1 MKTNTDVSKA
11 LASKLSPVA
20 LAVAM
25 TVPAISNIAVAQEA
39 EATEEQQ
46 FEAITVT
53 ATKRPQVIYE
63 VPIAISAFDGDKLA
77 DQGITDLTDVGK
89 FVPNLNVTGFSAG
102 HTSSVNPFI
111 RGIGLQDHLI
121 TTDPGV
127 SVYVDGVYLGRQV
140 GQNWSLNN
148 IERIEVLRG
157 PQGTLYGRNSI
168 GGAIN
173 IITKEPDQGD
183 VTKINTEF
191 GTRGR
196 VKADLFVNH
205 GLSETVAFNMNLA
218 FNKRDGLGEFIN
230 VPNAEY
236 DVGETEDISGRVSLK
251 WEPSNDFR
259 MVLTAD
265 ANNGDGGLRP
275 YTVLIDEVPTGRYY
289 TGIDGNGDPIPSGPL
304 RNTDVIPTGTDRYDN
319 ATSTEAVT
327 GVSNEARGLSL
338 TTEWDINDDYTAKVV
353 ASQRTSKYKAG
364 LDDDGT
370 AFSLDQFPE
379 RGEADQT
386 SIELQL
392 NGYINEYTDFVTGL
406 YYFNEEGSN
415 RQGDDSNFNGG
426 PNLLQLDQET
436 TSKAVYLN
444 MRHDLTDDLSVSGGI
459 RYTEDEK
466 DASANVFGPLGTIS
480 DSNDWNEV
488 TWELATNY
496 TFDNGLTG
504 YATIQTGYQ
513 GGQYPARPYF
523 LISEF
528 ADEGGFGALGSGDQ
542 VALEAAVNAVVSDND
557 FKATDNI
564 TATNYEIGLKGR
576 FTEYLDMS
584 ISIFNT
590 EYENLPVQFS
600 ETTESGFI
608 TRVIPTKQTS
618 RGIEWDGTL
627 SLGQFSLQGSVGFI
641 DVDVDEVV
649 NSDGAILAD
658 VAPLTPKWTVA
669 IAPSY
674 EFELGDGSSI
684 RARIDYSWRD
694 DMYGEPLSA
703 PERMTKLESRE
714 LVNFD
719 IAYTPANDAYTVA
732 LYGRNIFDERYDNAR
747 LYTGDYIL
755 QVLSNDASEFGVR
768 FSTEF

>member
-1 MKTNTDVSKA
+1 MITNTDVSKT
-11 LASKLSPVA
+11 LASRLSPVA
-20 LAVAM
+20 LAVAL
-25 TVPAISNIAVAQEA
+25 TVPVFSNPVIAQDADA
-39 EATEEQQ
+39 AEEQK

-77 DQGITDLTDVGK
+77 EQGISDLTDVGK

-183 VTKINTEF
+183 LTKINTEF

-205 GLSETVAFNMNLA
+205 GLTDTLSFNMNMA

-230 VPNAEY
+230 VPDAEY
-236 DVGETEDISGRVSLK
+236 DVGETEDVSGRLSVK

-265 ANNGDGGLRP
+265 GNNGDGGLRP
-275 YTVLIDEVPTGRYY
+275 YTVLIDELQSERYY
-289 TGIDGNGDPIPSGPL
+289 GGDNPLGVAL
-304 RNTDVIPTGTDRYDN
+304 RNTDVTPEGYDIYDN
-319 ATSTEAVT
+319 ATSEEAVT
-327 GVSNEARGLSL
+327 GVSNEARGLAL
-338 TTEWDINDDYTAKVV
+338 TTEWDMNDDYTLKLV
-353 ASQRTSKYKAG
+353 ASTRSSKYKAG

-370 AFSLDQFPE
+370 IYSLDHYPE

-392 NGYINEYTDFVTGL
+392 NGYINEYTDFVAGL
-406 YYFNEEGSN
+406 YYFNEEGKN
-415 RQGDDSNFNGG
+415 RQGEDSSYNTWS
-426 PNLLQLDQET
+426 NLLELDQET
-436 TSKAVYLN
+436 TSKAVYVN
-444 MRHDLTDDLSVSGGI
+444 VRRDLTDELSLSGGL

-466 DASANVFGPLGTIS
+466 DASASVSEAIGTVYSS
-480 DSNDWNEV
+480 DNWDEV
-488 TWELATNY
+488 TWEIASNY
-496 TFDNGLTG
+496 TFENGMTG
-504 YATIQTGYQ
+504 YATIQSGYQ
-513 GGQYPARPYF
+513 SGQYPARPYCLF
-523 LISEF
+523 RNIECF
-528 ADEGGFGALGSGDQ
+528 
-542 VALEAAVNAVVSDND
+542 VAS
-557 FKATDNI
+557 DNI
-564 TATNYEIGLKGR
+564 TAVNYEVGIKGR
-576 FTEYLDMS
+576 VNEYFDVS
-584 ISIFNT
+584 VAVFNT
-590 EYENLPVQFS
+590 DFDDLPYQVS
-600 ETTESGFI
+600 KVTESGFETDNQI
-608 TRVIPTKQTS
+608 VTQTS
-618 RGIEWDGTL
+618 RGIELDTTFNYGN
-627 SLGQFSLQGSVGFI
+627 FSMMASVGYM
-641 DVDVDEVV
+641 DVDVDEQ
-649 NSDGAILAD
+649 DGYKP
-658 VAPLTPKWTVA
+658 VAPLTPDLTLA
-669 IAPSY
+669 IGPSY
-674 EFELGDGSSI
+674 TFDLEGGDSI
-684 RARIDYSWRD
+684 RVRADYSYRS
-694 DMYGEPLSA
+694 DMYGEPSSLASRQT
-703 PERMTKLESRE
+703 ELDSRE
-714 LVNFD
+714 LVNVD
-719 IAYTPANDAYTVA
+719 IAYTPADDAYTVA

-747 LYTGDYIL
+747 LNTGDYII

>member
-205 GLSETVAFNMNLA
+205 GLTDTLSFNMNMA

-230 VPNAEY
+230 VPDAEY
-236 DVGETEDISGRVSLK
+236 DVGETEDVSGRLSVK

-265 ANNGDGGLRP
+265 GNNGDGGLRP
-275 YTVLIDEVPTGRYY
+275 YTVLIDELQSDRYY
-289 TGIDGNGDPIPSGPL
+289 GGDNPLGVAL
-304 RNTDVIPTGTDRYDN
+304 RNTDVTPEGYDIYDN
-319 ATSTEAVT
+319 ATGEEAVT
-327 GVSNEARGLSL
+327 GVSNEARGLAL
-338 TTEWDINDDYTAKVV
+338 TTEWDMNDDYTLKLV
-353 ASQRTSKYKAG
+353 ASTRSSKYKAG

-370 AFSLDQFPE
+370 IYSLDHYPE

-392 NGYINEYTDFVTGL
+392 NGYINEYTDFVAGL
-406 YYFNEEGSN
+406 YYFNEEGKN
-415 RQGDDSNFNGG
+415 RQGEDSSYNTWS
-426 PNLLQLDQET
+426 NLLELDQET
-436 TSKAVYLN
+436 TSKAVYVN
-444 MRHDLTDDLSVSGGI
+444 VRRDLTDELSLSGGL

-466 DASANVFGPLGTIS
+466 DASASVSEAIGTVYSS
-480 DSNDWNEV
+480 DNWDEV
-488 TWELATNY
+488 TWEIASNY
-496 TFDNGLTG
+496 TFENGMTG
-504 YATIQTGYQ
+504 YATIQSGYQ
-513 GGQYPARPYF
+513 SGQYPARPYC
-523 LISEF
+523 L
-528 ADEGGFGALGSGDQ
+528 FGDIECF
-542 VALEAAVNAVVSDND
+542 VAS
-557 FKATDNI
+557 DNI
-564 TATNYEIGLKGR
+564 TAVNYEVGIKGR
-576 FTEYLDMS
+576 VNEYFDVS
-584 ISIFNT
+584 VAVFNT
-590 EYENLPVQFS
+590 DFDDLPYQVSKVTENGF
-600 ETTESGFI
+600 ETDNQIVT
-608 TRVIPTKQTS
+608 QTS
-618 RGIEWDGTL
+618 RGIELDTTFNYGN
-627 SLGQFSLQGSVGFI
+627 FSMMASVGYM
-641 DVDVDEVV
+641 DVDVDEQ
-649 NSDGAILAD
+649 DGYKP
-658 VAPLTPKWTVA
+658 VAPLTPDLTLA
-669 IAPSY
+669 IGPSY
-674 EFELGDGSSI
+674 TFDLEGGDSI
-684 RARIDYSWRD
+684 RVRADYSYRS
-694 DMYGEPLSA
+694 DMYGEPSSLASRQT
-703 PERMTKLESRE
+703 ELDSRE
-714 LVNFD
+714 LVNVD
-719 IAYTPANDAYTVA
+719 IAYTPADDAYTVA

-747 LYTGDYIL
+747 LNTGDYII

>member
-1 MKTNTDVSKA
+1 MTTHTDVSKT

-25 TVPAISNIAVAQEA
+25 TVPALTNAAVAQEA

-63 VPIAISAFDGDKLA
+63 VPIALSAFDGDKLA
-77 DQGITDLTDVGK
+77 AQGITDLTDVGK

-148 IERIEVLRG
+148 IQRIEVLRG

-196 VKADLFVNH
+196 VKADLFLNH
-205 GLSETVAFNMNLA
+205 ALSDTLAFNANLS

-236 DVGETEDISGRVSLK
+236 DVGETEDVSGRVSVK

-275 YTVLIDEVPTGRYY
+275 YTVLIDEVGSARYF
-289 TGIDGNGDPIPSGPL
+289 GGGNGLGVEL
-304 RNTDVIPTGTDRYDN
+304 RNTDVTPAGADRYDN
-319 ATSTEAVT
+319 ATGTEDVT
-327 GVSNEARGLSL
+327 TVTNEARGIAL
-338 TTEWDINDDYTAKVV
+338 TTEWDINEDYTAKVV

-370 AFSLDQFPE
+370 VFSLDQFPE

-386 SIELQL
+386 SVELQL
-392 NGYINEYTDFVTGL
+392 NGYINEYTDFVAGL
-406 YYFNEEGSN
+406 YYFNEDGSN
-415 RQGDDSNFNGG
+415 RQGEESSFDGG
-426 PNLLQLDQET
+426 ANLLELDQET
-436 TSKAVYLN
+436 TSKAAYINL
-444 MRHDLTDDLSVSGGI
+444 RHDINDELTVSGGL
-459 RYTEDEK
+459 RYTKDEK
-466 DASANVFGPLGTIS
+466 DASANVFSALGTIF
-480 DSNDWNEV
+480 DSNDWNEL

-496 TFDNGLTG
+496 TFDNGMTG
-504 YATIQTGYQ
+504 YATIQSGYQ
-513 GGQYPARPYF
+513 SGQYPARPF
-523 LISEF
+523 CLIGQF
-528 ADEGGFGALGSGDQ
+528 FGAGGFEDIDGAQ
-542 VALEAAVNAVVSDND
+542 AAVRANNCFTASE
-557 FKATDNI
+557 NI
-564 TATNYEIGLKGR
+564 TATNYEVGIKGR
-576 FTEYLDMS
+576 INEYVDMS
-584 ISIFNT
+584 VAVFNT
-590 EYENLPVQFS
+590 EFDDLPYQVSRVSEGGFDTANLVV
-600 ETTESGFI
+600 E
-608 TRVIPTKQTS
+608 QTS
-618 RGIEWDGTL
+618 RGIELDTTL
-627 SLGQFSLQGSVGFI
+627 NYGNFSMMTSIGYM
-641 DVDVDEVV
+641 DVDVEEQAGF
-649 NSDGAILAD
+649 SP
-658 VAPLTPKWTVA
+658 VAPLTPDLTLA
-669 IAPSY
+669 IGPQY
-674 EFELGDGSSI
+674 TFELDGGDSI
-684 RARIDYSWRD
+684 RVRADYSYRSE
-694 DMYGEPLSA
+694 MYGEPTSA
-703 PERMTKLESRE
+703 PERMTELDSRE

-719 IAYTPANDAYTVA
+719 IAYTPANEAYTVA

-747 LYTGDYIL
+747 LNTGDYIL
-755 QVLSNDASEFGVR
+755 QILSNDASEFGVR

>member
-1 MKTNTDVSKA
+1 MITNTDVSKT
-11 LASKLSPVA
+11 LASRLSPVA
-20 LAVAM
+20 LAVAL
-25 TVPAISNIAVAQEA
+25 TVPVFSNPVIAQDADA
-39 EATEEQQ
+39 AEEQK

-77 DQGITDLTDVGK
+77 EQGISDLTDVGK

-183 VTKINTEF
+183 LTKINTEF

-205 GLSETVAFNMNLA
+205 GLTDTLSFNMNMA

-230 VPNAEY
+230 VPDAEY
-236 DVGETEDISGRVSLK
+236 DVGETEDVSGRLSVK

-265 ANNGDGGLRP
+265 GNNGDGGLRP
-275 YTVLIDEVPTGRYY
+275 YTVLIDELQSDRYY
-289 TGIDGNGDPIPSGPL
+289 GGDNPLGVAL
-304 RNTDVIPTGTDRYDN
+304 RNTDVTPEGYDIYDN
-319 ATSTEAVT
+319 ATGEEAVT
-327 GVSNEARGLSL
+327 GVSNEARGLAL
-338 TTEWDINDDYTAKVV
+338 TTEWDMNDDYTLKLV
-353 ASQRTSKYKAG
+353 ASTRSSKYKAG

-370 AFSLDQFPE
+370 IYSLDHYPE

-392 NGYINEYTDFVTGL
+392 NGYINEYTDFVAGL
-406 YYFNEEGSN
+406 YYFNEEGKN
-415 RQGDDSNFNGG
+415 RQGEDYSYNTWS
-426 PNLLQLDQET
+426 NLLELDQET
-436 TSKAVYLN
+436 TSKAVYVN
-444 MRHDLTDDLSVSGGI
+444 VRRDLTDELSLSGGL

-466 DASANVFGPLGTIS
+466 DASASVSEAIGTVYSS
-480 DSNDWNEV
+480 DNWDEV
-488 TWELATNY
+488 TWEIASNY
-496 TFDNGLTG
+496 TFENGMTG
-504 YATIQTGYQ
+504 YATIQSGYQ
-513 GGQYPARPYF
+513 SGQYPARPYC
-523 LISEF
+523 L
-528 ADEGGFGALGSGDQ
+528 FGNIECF
-542 VALEAAVNAVVSDND
+542 VAS
-557 FKATDNI
+557 DNI
-564 TATNYEIGLKGR
+564 TAVNYEVGIKGR
-576 FTEYLDMS
+576 VNEYFDVS
-584 ISIFNT
+584 VAVFNT
-590 EYENLPVQFS
+590 DFDDLPYQVSKVTENGF
-600 ETTESGFI
+600 ETDNQIVT
-608 TRVIPTKQTS
+608 QTS
-618 RGIEWDGTL
+618 RGIELDTTFNYGN
-627 SLGQFSLQGSVGFI
+627 FSMMASVGYM
-641 DVDVDEVV
+641 DVDVDEQ
-649 NSDGAILAD
+649 DGYKP
-658 VAPLTPKWTVA
+658 VAPLTPDLTLA
-669 IAPSY
+669 IGPSY
-674 EFELGDGSSI
+674 TFDLEGGDSI
-684 RARIDYSWRD
+684 RVRADYSYRS
-694 DMYGEPLSA
+694 DMYGEPSSLASRQT
-703 PERMTKLESRE
+703 ELDSRE
-714 LVNFD
+714 LVNVD
-719 IAYTPANDAYTVA
+719 IAYTPADDAYTVA

-747 LYTGDYIL
+747 LNTGDYII

>member
-25 TVPAISNIAVAQEA
+25 TVPALSNTAVAQEA
-39 EATEEQQ
+39 EATEEQK

-77 DQGITDLTDVGK
+77 SQGITDLTDVGK

-205 GLSETVAFNMNLA
+205 ALSETVAFNMNLA

-304 RNTDVIPTGTDRYDN
+304 RNTDVIPAGTDRYDN

-608 TRVIPTKQTS
+608 TRVIPTEQTS

-747 LYTGDYIL
+747 LNTNDYIL
-755 QVLSNDASEFGVR
+755 QILSNDASEFGVR

>member
-1 MKTNTDVSKA
+1 MKTNTDVSKT

-25 TVPAISNIAVAQEA
+25 TVPALSNIAVAQEA

-205 GLSETVAFNMNLA
+205 ALSETVAFNMNLA

-275 YTVLIDEVPTGRYY
+275 YTVLIDELQSDRYY
-289 TGIDGNGDPIPSGPL
+289 GGNNPLGVAL
-304 RNTDVIPTGTDRYDN
+304 RNTDVTPEGYDIYDN
-319 ATSTEAVT
+319 ATGEEAVT
-327 GVSNEARGLSL
+327 DVSNEARGFAV
-338 TTEWDINDDYTAKVV
+338 TTEWDMNDDYTLKLV
-353 ASQRTSKYKAG
+353 ASTRSSKYKAG

-370 AFSLDQFPE
+370 IYGLDHYPE

-392 NGYINEYTDFVTGL
+392 NGYINEYTDFVAGL

-415 RQGDDSNFNGG
+415 RQGDDSSYNTWS
-426 PNLLQLDQET
+426 NLLELDQET
-436 TSKAVYLN
+436 TSKAVYVN
-444 MRHDLTDDLSVSGGI
+444 VRRDLTDELSLSGGL
-459 RYTEDEK
+459 RYTEDKK
-466 DASANVFGPLGTIS
+466 DASASVSEAIGTVYSS
-480 DSNDWNEV
+480 DDWDEL
-488 TWELATNY
+488 TWEIATNY
-496 TFDNGLTG
+496 KFENGMTG
-504 YATIQTGYQ
+504 YATIQSGYQ
-513 GGQYPARPYF
+513 SGQYPARPYC
-523 LISEF
+523 L
-528 ADEGGFGALGSGDQ
+528 FGNIECF
-542 VALEAAVNAVVSDND
+542 VAS
-557 FKATDNI
+557 DNI
-564 TATNYEIGLKGR
+564 TAVNYEVGIKGR
-576 FTEYLDMS
+576 VNEYFDVS
-584 ISIFNT
+584 VAVFNT
-590 EYENLPVQFS
+590 EFDDLPYQVSKVTENGF
-600 ETTESGFI
+600 ETDNQIVT
-608 TRVIPTKQTS
+608 QTS
-618 RGIEWDGTL
+618 RGIELDTTFNYGN
-627 SLGQFSLQGSVGFI
+627 FSMMASAGYM
-641 DVDVDEVV
+641 DVDVEEQE
-649 NSDGAILAD
+649 GYKP
-658 VAPLTPKWTVA
+658 VAPLTPDLTLA
-669 IAPSY
+669 IGPSY
-674 EFELGDGSSI
+674 TFELDGGDSI
-684 RARIDYSWRD
+684 RVRADYSYRAE
-694 DMYGEPLSA
+694 MYGEPTSA
-703 PERMTKLESRE
+703 VERMSELDSRE

-747 LYTGDYIL
+747 LNTDEYIL
-755 QVLSNDASEFGVR
+755 QILSNDASEFGVR

>member
-1 MKTNTDVSKA
+1 MITNTDVSKT
-11 LASKLSPVA
+11 LASRLSPVA
-20 LAVAM
+20 LAVAL
-25 TVPAISNIAVAQEA
+25 TVPVFSNPVIAQDADA
-39 EATEEQQ
+39 AEEQK

-77 DQGITDLTDVGK
+77 EQGISDLTDVGK

-183 VTKINTEF
+183 LTKINTEF

-205 GLSETVAFNMNLA
+205 GLTDTLSFNMNMA

-230 VPNAEY
+230 VPDAEY
-236 DVGETEDISGRVSLK
+236 DVGETEDVSGRLSVK

-265 ANNGDGGLRP
+265 GNNGDGGLRP
-275 YTVLIDEVPTGRYY
+275 YTVLIDELQSDRYY
-289 TGIDGNGDPIPSGPL
+289 GGDNPVGVAL
-304 RNTDVIPTGTDRYDN
+304 RNTDVTPEGYDIYDN
-319 ATSTEAVT
+319 ATGEEAVT
-327 GVSNEARGLSL
+327 GVSNEARGLAL
-338 TTEWDINDDYTAKVV
+338 TTEWDMNDDYTLKLV
-353 ASQRTSKYKAG
+353 ASTRSSKYKAG

-370 AFSLDQFPE
+370 IYSLDHYPE

-392 NGYINEYTDFVTGL
+392 NGYINEYTDFVAGL
-406 YYFNEEGSN
+406 YYFNEEGKN
-415 RQGDDSNFNGG
+415 RQGEDSSYNTWS
-426 PNLLQLDQET
+426 NLLELDQET
-436 TSKAVYLN
+436 TSKAVYVN
-444 MRHDLTDDLSVSGGI
+444 VRRDLTDELSLSGGL

-466 DASANVFGPLGTIS
+466 DASASVSEAIGTVYSS
-480 DSNDWNEV
+480 DNWDEI
-488 TWELATNY
+488 TWEIASNY
-496 TFDNGLTG
+496 TFENGMTG
-504 YATIQTGYQ
+504 YATIQSGYQ
-513 GGQYPARPYF
+513 SGQYPARPYC
-523 LISEF
+523 L
-528 ADEGGFGALGSGDQ
+528 FGDIECF
-542 VALEAAVNAVVSDND
+542 VAS
-557 FKATDNI
+557 DNI
-564 TATNYEIGLKGR
+564 TAVNYEVGIKGR
-576 FTEYLDMS
+576 VNEYFDVS
-584 ISIFNT
+584 VAVFNT
-590 EYENLPVQFS
+590 DFDDLPYQVSKVTENGF
-600 ETTESGFI
+600 ETDNQIVT
-608 TRVIPTKQTS
+608 QTS
-618 RGIEWDGTL
+618 RGIELDTTFNYGN
-627 SLGQFSLQGSVGFI
+627 FSMMASVGYM
-641 DVDVDEVV
+641 DVDVDEQ
-649 NSDGAILAD
+649 DGYKP
-658 VAPLTPKWTVA
+658 VAPLTPDLTLA
-669 IAPSY
+669 IGPSY
-674 EFELGDGSSI
+674 TFDLEGGDAI
-684 RARIDYSWRD
+684 RVRADYSYRS
-694 DMYGEPLSA
+694 DMYGEPSSLASRQT
-703 PERMTKLESRE
+703 ELDSRE
-714 LVNFD
+714 LVNVD
-719 IAYTPANDAYTVA
+719 IAYTPADDAYTVA

-747 LYTGDYIL
+747 LNTGDYII

>member
-1 MKTNTDVSKA
+1 MITNTDVSKT
-11 LASKLSPVA
+11 LASRLSPVA
-20 LAVAM
+20 LAVAL
-25 TVPAISNIAVAQEA
+25 TVPVFSNPVIAQDADA
-39 EATEEQQ
+39 AEEQK

-77 DQGITDLTDVGK
+77 EQGISDLTDVGK

-157 PQGTLYGRNSI
+157 PRGTLYGRNSI

-183 VTKINTEF
+183 LTKINTEF

-205 GLSETVAFNMNLA
+205 GLTDTLSFNMNMA

-230 VPNAEY
+230 VPDAEY
-236 DVGETEDISGRVSLK
+236 DVGETEDVSGRLSVK

-265 ANNGDGGLRP
+265 GNNGDGGLRP
-275 YTVLIDEVPTGRYY
+275 YTVLIDELQSDRYY
-289 TGIDGNGDPIPSGPL
+289 GGDNPLGVAL
-304 RNTDVIPTGTDRYDN
+304 RNTDVTPEGYDIYDN
-319 ATSTEAVT
+319 ATGEEAVT
-327 GVSNEARGLSL
+327 GVSNEARGLAL
-338 TTEWDINDDYTAKVV
+338 TTEWDMNDDYTLKLV
-353 ASQRTSKYKAG
+353 ASTRSSKYKAG

-370 AFSLDQFPE
+370 IYSLDHYPE

-392 NGYINEYTDFVTGL
+392 NGYINEYTDFVAGL
-406 YYFNEEGSN
+406 YYFNEEGKN
-415 RQGDDSNFNGG
+415 RQGEDSSYNTWS
-426 PNLLQLDQET
+426 NLLELDQET
-436 TSKAVYLN
+436 TSKAVYVN
-444 MRHDLTDDLSVSGGI
+444 VRRDLTDELSLSGGL

-466 DASANVFGPLGTIS
+466 DASASVSEAIGTVYSS
-480 DSNDWNEV
+480 DNWDEV
-488 TWELATNY
+488 TWEIASNY
-496 TFDNGLTG
+496 TFENGMTG
-504 YATIQTGYQ
+504 YATIQSGYQ
-513 GGQYPARPYF
+513 SGQYPARPYC
-523 LISEF
+523 L
-528 ADEGGFGALGSGDQ
+528 FGDIECF
-542 VALEAAVNAVVSDND
+542 VAS
-557 FKATDNI
+557 DNI
-564 TATNYEIGLKGR
+564 TAVNYEVGIKGR
-576 FTEYLDMS
+576 VNEYFDVS
-584 ISIFNT
+584 VAVFNT
-590 EYENLPVQFS
+590 DFDDLPYQVSKVTENGF
-600 ETTESGFI
+600 ETDNQIVT
-608 TRVIPTKQTS
+608 QTS
-618 RGIEWDGTL
+618 RGIELDTTFNYGN
-627 SLGQFSLQGSVGFI
+627 FSMMASVGYM
-641 DVDVDEVV
+641 DVDVDEQ
-649 NSDGAILAD
+649 DGYKP
-658 VAPLTPKWTVA
+658 VAPLTPDLTLA
-669 IAPSY
+669 IGPSY
-674 EFELGDGSSI
+674 TFDLEGGDAI
-684 RARIDYSWRD
+684 RVRADYSYRS
-694 DMYGEPLSA
+694 DMYGEPSSLASRQT
-703 PERMTKLESRE
+703 ELDSRE
-714 LVNFD
+714 LVNVD
-719 IAYTPANDAYTVA
+719 IAYTPADDAYTVA

-747 LYTGDYIL
+747 LNTGDYII

>member
-1 MKTNTDVSKA
+1 MITNTDVSKT
-11 LASKLSPVA
+11 LASRLSPVA
-20 LAVAM
+20 LAVAL
-25 TVPAISNIAVAQEA
+25 TVPVFSNPVIAQDADA
-39 EATEEQQ
+39 AEEQK

-77 DQGITDLTDVGK
+77 EQGISDLTDVGK

-183 VTKINTEF
+183 LTKINTEF

-205 GLSETVAFNMNLA
+205 GLTDTLSFNMNMA

-230 VPNAEY
+230 VPDAEY
-236 DVGETEDISGRVSLK
+236 DVGETEDVSGRLSVK

-265 ANNGDGGLRP
+265 GNNGDGGLRP
-275 YTVLIDEVPTGRYY
+275 YTVLIDELQSDRYY
-289 TGIDGNGDPIPSGPL
+289 GGDNPLGVAL
-304 RNTDVIPTGTDRYDN
+304 RNTDVTPEGYDIYDN
-319 ATSTEAVT
+319 ATGEEAVT
-327 GVSNEARGLSL
+327 GVSNEARGLAL
-338 TTEWDINDDYTAKVV
+338 TTEWDMNDDYTLKLV
-353 ASQRTSKYKAG
+353 ASTRSSKYKAG

-370 AFSLDQFPE
+370 IYSLDHYPE

-392 NGYINEYTDFVTGL
+392 NGYINEYTDFVAGL
-406 YYFNEEGSN
+406 YYFNEEGKN
-415 RQGDDSNFNGG
+415 RQGEDSSYNTWS
-426 PNLLQLDQET
+426 NLLELDQET
-436 TSKAVYLN
+436 TSKAVYVN
-444 MRHDLTDDLSVSGGI
+444 VRRDLTDELSLSGGL

-466 DASANVFGPLGTIS
+466 DASASVSEAIGTVYSS
-480 DSNDWNEV
+480 DNWDEI
-488 TWELATNY
+488 TWEIASNY
-496 TFDNGLTG
+496 TFENGMTG
-504 YATIQTGYQ
+504 YATIQSGYQ
-513 GGQYPARPYF
+513 SGQYPARPYC
-523 LISEF
+523 L
-528 ADEGGFGALGSGDQ
+528 FGDIECF
-542 VALEAAVNAVVSDND
+542 VAS
-557 FKATDNI
+557 DNI
-564 TATNYEIGLKGR
+564 TAVNYEVGIKGR
-576 FTEYLDMS
+576 VNEYFDVS
-584 ISIFNT
+584 VAVFNT
-590 EYENLPVQFS
+590 DFDDLPYQVSKVTENGF
-600 ETTESGFI
+600 ETDNQIVT
-608 TRVIPTKQTS
+608 QTS
-618 RGIEWDGTL
+618 RGIELDTTFNYGN
-627 SLGQFSLQGSVGFI
+627 FSMMASVGYM
-641 DVDVDEVV
+641 DVDVDEQ
-649 NSDGAILAD
+649 DGYKP
-658 VAPLTPKWTVA
+658 VAPLTPDLTLA
-669 IAPSY
+669 IGPSY
-674 EFELGDGSSI
+674 TFDLEGGDAI
-684 RARIDYSWRD
+684 RVRADYSYRS
-694 DMYGEPLSA
+694 DMYGEPSSLASRQT
-703 PERMTKLESRE
+703 ELDSRE
-714 LVNFD
+714 LVNVD
-719 IAYTPANDAYTVA
+719 IAYTPADDAYTVA

-747 LYTGDYIL
+747 LNTGDYII

>member
-1 MKTNTDVSKA
+1 MITNTDVSKT
-11 LASKLSPVA
+11 LASRLSPVA
-20 LAVAM
+20 LAVAL
-25 TVPAISNIAVAQEA
+25 TVPVFSNPVIAQDADA
-39 EATEEQQ
+39 AEEQK

-77 DQGITDLTDVGK
+77 EQGISDLTDVGK

-183 VTKINTEF
+183 LTKINTEF

-205 GLSETVAFNMNLA
+205 GLTDTLSFNMNMA

-230 VPNAEY
+230 VPDAEY
-236 DVGETEDISGRVSLK
+236 DVGETEDVSGRLSVK

-265 ANNGDGGLRP
+265 GNNGDGGLRP
-275 YTVLIDEVPTGRYY
+275 YTVLIDELQSDRYY
-289 TGIDGNGDPIPSGPL
+289 GGDNPLGVGL
-304 RNTDVIPTGTDRYDN
+304 RNTDVTPEGYDIYDN
-319 ATSTEAVT
+319 ATGEEAVT
-327 GVSNEARGLSL
+327 GVSNEARGLAL
-338 TTEWDINDDYTAKVV
+338 TTEWDMNDDYTLKLV
-353 ASQRTSKYKAG
+353 ASTRSSKYKAG

-370 AFSLDQFPE
+370 IYSLDHYPE

-392 NGYINEYTDFVTGL
+392 NGYINEYTDFVAGL
-406 YYFNEEGSN
+406 YYFNEEGKN
-415 RQGDDSNFNGG
+415 RQGEDSSYNTWS
-426 PNLLQLDQET
+426 NLLELDQET
-436 TSKAVYLN
+436 TSKAVYVN
-444 MRHDLTDDLSVSGGI
+444 VRRDLTDELSLSGGL

-466 DASANVFGPLGTIS
+466 DASASVSEAIGTVYSS
-480 DSNDWNEV
+480 DNWDEV
-488 TWELATNY
+488 TWEIASNY
-496 TFDNGLTG
+496 TFENGMTG
-504 YATIQTGYQ
+504 YATIQSGYQ
-513 GGQYPARPYF
+513 SGQYPARPYC
-523 LISEF
+523 L
-528 ADEGGFGALGSGDQ
+528 FGDIECF
-542 VALEAAVNAVVSDND
+542 VAS
-557 FKATDNI
+557 DNI
-564 TATNYEIGLKGR
+564 TAVNYEVGIKGR
-576 FTEYLDMS
+576 VNEYFDVS
-584 ISIFNT
+584 VAVFNT
-590 EYENLPVQFS
+590 DFDDLPYQVSKVTENGF
-600 ETTESGFI
+600 ETDNQIVT
-608 TRVIPTKQTS
+608 QTS
-618 RGIEWDGTL
+618 RGIELDTTFNYGN
-627 SLGQFSLQGSVGFI
+627 FSMMASVGYM
-641 DVDVDEVV
+641 DVDVDEQ
-649 NSDGAILAD
+649 DGYKP
-658 VAPLTPKWTVA
+658 VAPLTPDLTLA
-669 IAPSY
+669 IGPSY
-674 EFELGDGSSI
+674 TFDLEGGDSI
-684 RARIDYSWRD
+684 RVRADYSYRS
-694 DMYGEPLSA
+694 DMYGEPSSLASRQT
-703 PERMTKLESRE
+703 ELDSRE
-714 LVNFD
+714 LVNVD
-719 IAYTPANDAYTVA
+719 IAYTPADDAYTVA

-747 LYTGDYIL
+747 LNTGDYII

>member
-1 MKTNTDVSKA
+1 MITNTDVSKT
-11 LASKLSPVA
+11 LASRLSPVA
-20 LAVAM
+20 LAVAL
-25 TVPAISNIAVAQEA
+25 TVPVFSNPVIAQDADA
-39 EATEEQQ
+39 AEEQK

-77 DQGITDLTDVGK
+77 EQGISDLTDVGK

-183 VTKINTEF
+183 LTKINTEF

-205 GLSETVAFNMNLA
+205 GLTDTLSFNMNMA

-230 VPNAEY
+230 VPDAEY
-236 DVGETEDISGRVSLK
+236 DVGETEDVSGRLSVK

-265 ANNGDGGLRP
+265 GNNGDGGLRP
-275 YTVLIDEVPTGRYY
+275 YTVLIDELQSDRYY
-289 TGIDGNGDPIPSGPL
+289 GGDNPLGVAL
-304 RNTDVIPTGTDRYDN
+304 RNTDVTPEGYDIYDN
-319 ATSTEAVT
+319 ATGEEAVT
-327 GVSNEARGLSL
+327 GVSNEARGLAL
-338 TTEWDINDDYTAKVV
+338 TTEWDMNDDYTLKLV
-353 ASQRTSKYKAG
+353 ASTRSSKYKAG

-370 AFSLDQFPE
+370 IYSLDHYPE

-392 NGYINEYTDFVTGL
+392 NGYINEYTDFVAGV
-406 YYFNEEGSN
+406 YYFNEEGKN
-415 RQGDDSNFNGG
+415 RQGEDSSYNTWS
-426 PNLLQLDQET
+426 NLLELDQET
-436 TSKAVYLN
+436 TSKAVYVN
-444 MRHDLTDDLSVSGGI
+444 VRRDLTDELSLSGGL

-466 DASANVFGPLGTIS
+466 DASASVSEAIGTVYSS
-480 DSNDWNEV
+480 DNWDEV
-488 TWELATNY
+488 TWEIASNY
-496 TFDNGLTG
+496 TFENGMTG
-504 YATIQTGYQ
+504 YATIQSGYQ
-513 GGQYPARPYF
+513 SGQYPARPYC
-523 LISEF
+523 L
-528 ADEGGFGALGSGDQ
+528 FGNIECF
-542 VALEAAVNAVVSDND
+542 VAS
-557 FKATDNI
+557 DNI
-564 TATNYEIGLKGR
+564 TAVNYEVGIKGR
-576 FTEYLDMS
+576 VNEYFDVS
-584 ISIFNT
+584 VAVFNT
-590 EYENLPVQFS
+590 DFDDLPYQVSKVTENGF
-600 ETTESGFI
+600 ETDNQIVT
-608 TRVIPTKQTS
+608 QTS
-618 RGIEWDGTL
+618 RGIELDTTFNYGN
-627 SLGQFSLQGSVGFI
+627 FSMMASVGYM
-641 DVDVDEVV
+641 DVDVDEQ
-649 NSDGAILAD
+649 DGYKP
-658 VAPLTPKWTVA
+658 VAPLTPDLTLA
-669 IAPSY
+669 IGPSY
-674 EFELGDGSSI
+674 TFDLEGGDAI
-684 RARIDYSWRD
+684 RVRADYSYRS
-694 DMYGEPLSA
+694 DMYGEPSSLASRQT
-703 PERMTKLESRE
+703 ELDSRE
-714 LVNFD
+714 LVNVD
-719 IAYTPANDAYTVA
+719 IAYTPADDAYTVA

-747 LYTGDYIL
+747 LNTGDYII

>member
-1 MKTNTDVSKA
+1 MITNTDVSKT
-11 LASKLSPVA
+11 LASRLSPVA
-20 LAVAM
+20 LAVAL
-25 TVPAISNIAVAQEA
+25 TVPVFSNPVIAQDADA
-39 EATEEQQ
+39 AEEQK

-77 DQGITDLTDVGK
+77 EQGISDLTDVGK

-157 PQGTLYGRNSI
+157 PRGTLYGRNSI

-183 VTKINTEF
+183 LTKINTEF

-205 GLSETVAFNMNLA
+205 GLTETLSFNMNMA

-230 VPNAEY
+230 VPDAEY
-236 DVGETEDISGRVSLK
+236 DVGETEDVSGRLSVK

-265 ANNGDGGLRP
+265 GNNGDGGLRP
-275 YTVLIDEVPTGRYY
+275 YTVLIDELQSDRYY
-289 TGIDGNGDPIPSGPL
+289 GGGNPLGVAL
-304 RNTDVIPTGTDRYDN
+304 RNTDVTPEGYDIYDN
-319 ATSTEAVT
+319 ATGEEAVT
-327 GVSNEARGLSL
+327 GVSNEARGLAL
-338 TTEWDINDDYTAKVV
+338 TTEWDMNDDYTLKLV
-353 ASQRTSKYKAG
+353 ASTRSSKYKAG

-370 AFSLDQFPE
+370 IYSLDHYPE

-392 NGYINEYTDFVTGL
+392 NGYINEYTDFVAGL
-406 YYFNEEGSN
+406 YYFNEEGKN
-415 RQGDDSNFNGG
+415 RQGEDSSYNTWS
-426 PNLLQLDQET
+426 NLLELDQET
-436 TSKAVYLN
+436 TSKAVYVN
-444 MRHDLTDDLSVSGGI
+444 VRRDLTDELSLSGGL

-466 DASANVFGPLGTIS
+466 DASASVSEAIGTVYSS
-480 DSNDWNEV
+480 DNWDEV
-488 TWELATNY
+488 TWEIASNY
-496 TFDNGLTG
+496 TFENGMTG
-504 YATIQTGYQ
+504 YATIQSGYQ
-513 GGQYPARPYF
+513 SGQYPARPYC
-523 LISEF
+523 L
-528 ADEGGFGALGSGDQ
+528 FGDIECF
-542 VALEAAVNAVVSDND
+542 VAS
-557 FKATDNI
+557 DNI
-564 TATNYEIGLKGR
+564 TAVNYEVGIKGR
-576 FTEYLDMS
+576 VNEYFDVS
-584 ISIFNT
+584 VAVFNT
-590 EYENLPVQFS
+590 DFDDLPYQVSKVTENGF
-600 ETTESGFI
+600 ETDNQIVT
-608 TRVIPTKQTS
+608 QTS
-618 RGIEWDGTL
+618 RGIELDTTFNYGN
-627 SLGQFSLQGSVGFI
+627 FSMMASVGYM
-641 DVDVDEVV
+641 DVDVDEQ
-649 NSDGAILAD
+649 DGYKP
-658 VAPLTPKWTVA
+658 VAPLTPDLTLA
-669 IAPSY
+669 IGPSY
-674 EFELGDGSSI
+674 TFDLEGGDAI
-684 RARIDYSWRD
+684 RVRADYSYRS
-694 DMYGEPLSA
+694 DMYGEPSSLASRQT
-703 PERMTKLESRE
+703 ELDSRE
-714 LVNFD
+714 LVNVD
-719 IAYTPANDAYTVA
+719 IAYTPADDAYTVA

-747 LYTGDYIL
+747 LNTGDYII

>member
-1 MKTNTDVSKA
+1 MKTNTDVSKT

-25 TVPAISNIAVAQEA
+25 TVPALSNIAVAQEA

-205 GLSETVAFNMNLA
+205 ALSETVAFNMNLA

-275 YTVLIDEVPTGRYY
+275 YTVLIDELQSDRYY
-289 TGIDGNGDPIPSGPL
+289 GGNNPLGVAL
-304 RNTDVIPTGTDRYDN
+304 RNTDVTPEGYDIYDN
-319 ATSTEAVT
+319 ATGEEAVT
-327 GVSNEARGLSL
+327 DVSNEARGFAV
-338 TTEWDINDDYTAKVV
+338 TTEWDMNDDYTLKLV
-353 ASQRTSKYKAG
+353 ASTRSSKYKAG

-370 AFSLDQFPE
+370 IYGLDHYPE

-392 NGYINEYTDFVTGL
+392 NGYINEYTDFVAGL

-415 RQGDDSNFNGG
+415 RQGDDSSYNTWS
-426 PNLLQLDQET
+426 NLLELDQET
-436 TSKAVYLN
+436 TSKAVYVN
-444 MRHDLTDDLSVSGGI
+444 VRRDLTDELSLSGGL
-459 RYTEDEK
+459 RYTEDQK
-466 DASANVFGPLGTIS
+466 DASASVSEAIGTVYSS
-480 DSNDWNEV
+480 DDWDEL
-488 TWELATNY
+488 TWEIATNY
-496 TFDNGLTG
+496 KFENGMTG
-504 YATIQTGYQ
+504 YATIQSGYQ
-513 GGQYPARPYF
+513 SGQYPARPYC
-523 LISEF
+523 L
-528 ADEGGFGALGSGDQ
+528 FGNIECF
-542 VALEAAVNAVVSDND
+542 VAS
-557 FKATDNI
+557 DNI
-564 TATNYEIGLKGR
+564 TAVNYEVGIKGR
-576 FTEYLDMS
+576 VNEYFDVS
-584 ISIFNT
+584 VAVFNT
-590 EYENLPVQFS
+590 EFDDLPYQVSKVTENGF
-600 ETTESGFI
+600 ETDNQIVT
-608 TRVIPTKQTS
+608 QTS
-618 RGIEWDGTL
+618 RGIELDTTFNYGN
-627 SLGQFSLQGSVGFI
+627 FSMMASAGYM
-641 DVDVDEVV
+641 DVDVEEQE
-649 NSDGAILAD
+649 GYKP
-658 VAPLTPKWTVA
+658 VAPLTPDLTLA
-669 IAPSY
+669 IGPSY
-674 EFELGDGSSI
+674 TFELDGGDSI
-684 RARIDYSWRD
+684 RVRADYSYRAE
-694 DMYGEPLSA
+694 MYGEPTSA
-703 PERMTKLESRE
+703 VERMSELDSRE

-747 LYTGDYIL
+747 LNTDEYIL
-755 QVLSNDASEFGVR
+755 QILSNDASEFGVR

>member
-1 MKTNTDVSKA
+1 MITNTDVSKT
-11 LASKLSPVA
+11 LASRLSPVA
-20 LAVAM
+20 LAVAL
-25 TVPAISNIAVAQEA
+25 TVPVFSNPVIAQDADA
-39 EATEEQQ
+39 AEEQK

-77 DQGITDLTDVGK
+77 EQGISDLTDVGK

-183 VTKINTEF
+183 LTKINTEF

-205 GLSETVAFNMNLA
+205 GLTETLSFNMNMA

-230 VPNAEY
+230 VPDAEY
-236 DVGETEDISGRVSLK
+236 DVGETEDVSGRLSVK

-265 ANNGDGGLRP
+265 GNNGDGGLRP
-275 YTVLIDEVPTGRYY
+275 YTVLIDELQSDRYY
-289 TGIDGNGDPIPSGPL
+289 GGDNPLGVAL
-304 RNTDVIPTGTDRYDN
+304 RNTDVTPEGYDIYDN
-319 ATSTEAVT
+319 ATGEEAVT
-327 GVSNEARGLSL
+327 GVSNEARGLAL
-338 TTEWDINDDYTAKVV
+338 TTEWDMNDDYTLKLV
-353 ASQRTSKYKAG
+353 ASTRSSKYKAG

-370 AFSLDQFPE
+370 IYSLDHYPE

-392 NGYINEYTDFVTGL
+392 NGYINEYTDFVAGL
-406 YYFNEEGSN
+406 YYFNEEGKN
-415 RQGDDSNFNGG
+415 RQGEDSSYNTWS
-426 PNLLQLDQET
+426 NLLELDQET
-436 TSKAVYLN
+436 TSKAVYVN
-444 MRHDLTDDLSVSGGI
+444 VRRDLTDELSLSGGL

-466 DASANVFGPLGTIS
+466 DASASVSEAIGTVYSS
-480 DSNDWNEV
+480 DNWDEV
-488 TWELATNY
+488 TWEIASNY
-496 TFDNGLTG
+496 TFENGMTG
-504 YATIQTGYQ
+504 YATIQSGYQ
-513 GGQYPARPYF
+513 SGQYPARPYC
-523 LISEF
+523 L
-528 ADEGGFGALGSGDQ
+528 FGNIECF
-542 VALEAAVNAVVSDND
+542 VAS
-557 FKATDNI
+557 DNI
-564 TATNYEIGLKGR
+564 TAVNYEVGIKGR
-576 FTEYLDMS
+576 VNEYFDVS
-584 ISIFNT
+584 VAVFNT
-590 EYENLPVQFS
+590 DFDDLPYQVSKVTENGF
-600 ETTESGFI
+600 ETDNQIVT
-608 TRVIPTKQTS
+608 QTS
-618 RGIEWDGTL
+618 RGIELDTTFNYGN
-627 SLGQFSLQGSVGFI
+627 FSMMASVGYM
-641 DVDVDEVV
+641 DVDVDEQ
-649 NSDGAILAD
+649 DGYKP
-658 VAPLTPKWTVA
+658 VAPLTPDLTLA
-669 IAPSY
+669 IGPSY
-674 EFELGDGSSI
+674 TFDLEGGDAI
-684 RARIDYSWRD
+684 RVRADYSYRS
-694 DMYGEPLSA
+694 DMYGEPSSLASRQT
-703 PERMTKLESRE
+703 ELDSRE
-714 LVNFD
+714 LVNVD
-719 IAYTPANDAYTVA
+719 IAYTPADDAYTVA

-747 LYTGDYIL
+747 LNTGDYII

>member
-1 MKTNTDVSKA
+1 MITNTDVSKT
-11 LASKLSPVA
+11 LASRLSPVA
-20 LAVAM
+20 LAVAL
-25 TVPAISNIAVAQEA
+25 TVPVFSNPVIAQDADA
-39 EATEEQQ
+39 AEEQK

-77 DQGITDLTDVGK
+77 EQGISDLTDVGK

-183 VTKINTEF
+183 LTKLNTEF

-205 GLSETVAFNMNLA
+205 GLTDTLSFNMNMA

-230 VPNAEY
+230 VPDAEY
-236 DVGETEDISGRVSLK
+236 DVGETEDVSGRLSVK

-265 ANNGDGGLRP
+265 GNNGDGGLRP
-275 YTVLIDEVPTGRYY
+275 YTVLIDELQSDRYY
-289 TGIDGNGDPIPSGPL
+289 GGDNPLGVAL
-304 RNTDVIPTGTDRYDN
+304 RNTDVTPEGYDIYDN
-319 ATSTEAVT
+319 ATGEEAVT
-327 GVSNEARGLSL
+327 GVSNEARGLAL
-338 TTEWDINDDYTAKVV
+338 TTEWDMNDDYTLKLV
-353 ASQRTSKYKAG
+353 ASTRSSKYKAG

-370 AFSLDQFPE
+370 IYSLDHYPE

-392 NGYINEYTDFVTGL
+392 NGYINEYTDFVAGL
-406 YYFNEEGSN
+406 YYFNEEGKN
-415 RQGDDSNFNGG
+415 RQGEDSSYNTWS
-426 PNLLQLDQET
+426 NLLELDQET
-436 TSKAVYLN
+436 TSKAVYVN
-444 MRHDLTDDLSVSGGI
+444 VRRDLTDELSLSGGL

-466 DASANVFGPLGTIS
+466 DASASVSEAIGTVYSS
-480 DSNDWNEV
+480 DNWDEV
-488 TWELATNY
+488 TWEIASNY
-496 TFDNGLTG
+496 TFENGMTG
-504 YATIQTGYQ
+504 YATIQSGYQ
-513 GGQYPARPYF
+513 SGQYPARPYC
-523 LISEF
+523 L
-528 ADEGGFGALGSGDQ
+528 FGNIECF
-542 VALEAAVNAVVSDND
+542 VAS
-557 FKATDNI
+557 DNI
-564 TATNYEIGLKGR
+564 TAVNYEVGIKGR
-576 FTEYLDMS
+576 VNEYFDVS
-584 ISIFNT
+584 VAVFNT
-590 EYENLPVQFS
+590 DFDDLPYQVSKVTENGF
-600 ETTESGFI
+600 ETDNQIVT
-608 TRVIPTKQTS
+608 QTS
-618 RGIEWDGTL
+618 RGIELDTTFNYGN
-627 SLGQFSLQGSVGFI
+627 FSMMASVGYM
-641 DVDVDEVV
+641 DVDVDEQ
-649 NSDGAILAD
+649 DGYKP
-658 VAPLTPKWTVA
+658 VAPLTPDLTLA
-669 IAPSY
+669 IGPSY
-674 EFELGDGSSI
+674 TFDLEGGDAI
-684 RARIDYSWRD
+684 RVRADYSYRS
-694 DMYGEPLSA
+694 DMYGEPSSLASRQT
-703 PERMTKLESRE
+703 ELDSRE
-714 LVNFD
+714 LVNVD
-719 IAYTPANDAYTVA
+719 IAYTPADDAYTVA

-747 LYTGDYIL
+747 LNTGDYII

>member
-1 MKTNTDVSKA
+1 MITNTDVSKT

-20 LAVAM
+20 LAVAL
-25 TVPAISNIAVAQEA
+25 TVPAISFSTFAQDA
-39 EATEEQQ
+39 EVTEEQKY
-46 FEAITVT
+46 EAITVT

-63 VPIAISAFDGDKLA
+63 VPIAISAFDGDMLA
-77 DQGITDLTDVGK
+77 EQGITDLTDVGK

-183 VTKINTEF
+183 VTKVNAEF

-196 VKADLFVNH
+196 VKTDLFVNH
-205 GLSETVAFNMNLA
+205 ALSDTLAFNMNLA
-218 FNKRDGLGEFIN
+218 YNTRDGLGEFIN

-236 DVGETEDISGRVSLK
+236 DVGETEDISGRISVK
-251 WEPSNDFR
+251 FEPSDDFR

-275 YTVLIDEVPTGRYY
+275 YTVLIDEMPEGRFYAG
-289 TGIDGNGDPIPSGPL
+289 TNSLGLEL
-304 RNTDVIPTGTDRYDN
+304 RNTDVTPEGYDIYDN
-319 ATSTEAVT
+319 ATGTPEVT
-327 GVSNEARGLSL
+327 SVSNEARGVSL
-338 TTEWDINDDYTAKVV
+338 TTEWDISDDYTAKVV
-353 ASQRTSKYKAG
+353 ASRRTSKYKAG

-370 AFSLDQFPE
+370 IYSLDQYPE

-386 SIELQL
+386 SIEVQL
-392 NGYINEYTDFVTGL
+392 NGYINEYTDFVAGL

-415 RQGDDSNFNGG
+415 RQGSDSSFDGG
-426 PNLLQLDQET
+426 GNTLQLDQET

-444 MRHDLTDDLSVSGGI
+444 LRHDLTDELSVSGGI

-466 DASANVFGPLGTIS
+466 DASANVFDALGTIY
-480 DSNDWNEV
+480 DANDWDEV

-496 TFDNGLTG
+496 TFENGMTG
-504 YATIQTGYQ
+504 YATIQNGYQ
-513 GGQYPARPYF
+513 SGQYPARPYC
-523 LISEF
+523 LIGEF
-528 ADEGGFGALGSGDQ
+528 FGAGGFDDLDNA
-542 VALEAAVNAVVSDND
+542 VAAVNASNCFVAS
-557 FKATDNI
+557 DNI
-564 TATNYEIGLKGR
+564 TAVNYEVGVKGR
-576 FTEYLDMS
+576 VNEYFDVS
-584 ISIFNT
+584 VAVFNT
-590 EYENLPVQFS
+590 EFEDLPYQVSRVSEGGFDTANLVV
-600 ETTESGFI
+600 E
-608 TRVIPTKQTS
+608 QTS
-618 RGIEWDGTL
+618 RGIELDTTL
-627 SLGQFSLQGSVGFI
+627 NVGNFSMLTSIGYM
-641 DVDVDEVV
+641 DVEVDEQ
-649 NSDGAILAD
+649 DGFNP
-658 VAPLTPKWTVA
+658 VAPLTPDLTFA
-669 IAPSY
+669 IGPSY
-674 EFELGDGSSI
+674 TFDLEGGDKI
-684 RARIDYSWRD
+684 RARIDYSYRA
-694 DMYGEPLSA
+694 DMYGEPSSEPA
-703 PERMTKLESRE
+703 RMTEIESRE

-719 IAYTPANDAYTVA
+719 VAYTPADEAYTVA

-747 LYTGDYIL
+747 LNTGDYIL

>member
-1 MKTNTDVSKA
+1 MITNTDVSKT
-11 LASKLSPVA
+11 LASRLSPVA
-20 LAVAM
+20 LAVAL
-25 TVPAISNIAVAQEA
+25 TVPVFSNPVIAQDADA
-39 EATEEQQ
+39 AEEQK

-77 DQGITDLTDVGK
+77 EQGISDLTDVGK

-157 PQGTLYGRNSI
+157 PRGTLYGRNSI

-183 VTKINTEF
+183 LTKINTEF

-205 GLSETVAFNMNLA
+205 GLTDTLSFNMNMA

-230 VPNAEY
+230 VPDAEY
-236 DVGETEDISGRVSLK
+236 DVGETEDVSGRLSVK

-265 ANNGDGGLRP
+265 GNNGDGGLRP
-275 YTVLIDEVPTGRYY
+275 YTVLIDELQSDRYY
-289 TGIDGNGDPIPSGPL
+289 GGDNPLGVAL
-304 RNTDVIPTGTDRYDN
+304 RNTDVTPEGYDIYDN
-319 ATSTEAVT
+319 ATGEEAVT
-327 GVSNEARGLSL
+327 GVSNEARGLAL
-338 TTEWDINDDYTAKVV
+338 TTEWDMNDDYTLKLV
-353 ASQRTSKYKAG
+353 ASTRSSKYKAG

-370 AFSLDQFPE
+370 IYSLDHYPE

-392 NGYINEYTDFVTGL
+392 NGYINEYTDFVAGL
-406 YYFNEEGSN
+406 YYFNEEGKN
-415 RQGDDSNFNGG
+415 RQGEDSSYNTWS
-426 PNLLQLDQET
+426 NLLELDQET
-436 TSKAVYLN
+436 TSKAVYVN
-444 MRHDLTDDLSVSGGI
+444 VRRDLTDELSLSGGL

-466 DASANVFGPLGTIS
+466 DASASVSEAIGTVYSS
-480 DSNDWNEV
+480 DNWDEV
-488 TWELATNY
+488 TWEIASNY
-496 TFDNGLTG
+496 TFENGMTG
-504 YATIQTGYQ
+504 YATIQSGYQ
-513 GGQYPARPYF
+513 SGQYPARPYC
-523 LISEF
+523 L
-528 ADEGGFGALGSGDQ
+528 FGDIECF
-542 VALEAAVNAVVSDND
+542 VAS
-557 FKATDNI
+557 DNI
-564 TATNYEIGLKGR
+564 TAVNYEVGIKGR
-576 FTEYLDMS
+576 VNEYFDVS
-584 ISIFNT
+584 VAVFNT
-590 EYENLPVQFS
+590 DFDDLPYQVSKVTENGF
-600 ETTESGFI
+600 ETDNQIVT
-608 TRVIPTKQTS
+608 QTS
-618 RGIEWDGTL
+618 RGIELDTTFNYGN
-627 SLGQFSLQGSVGFI
+627 FSMMASVGYM
-641 DVDVDEVV
+641 DVDVDEQ
-649 NSDGAILAD
+649 DGYKP
-658 VAPLTPKWTVA
+658 VAPLTPDLTLA
-669 IAPSY
+669 IGPSY
-674 EFELGDGSSI
+674 TFDLEGGDSI
-684 RARIDYSWRD
+684 RVRADYSYRS
-694 DMYGEPLSA
+694 DMYGEPSSLASRQT
-703 PERMTKLESRE
+703 ELDSRE
-714 LVNFD
+714 LVNVD
-719 IAYTPANDAYTVA
+719 IAYTPADDAYTVA

-747 LYTGDYIL
+747 LNTGDYII

>member
-1 MKTNTDVSKA
+1 MITNTDVSKT
-11 LASKLSPVA
+11 LASRLSPVA
-20 LAVAM
+20 LAVAL
-25 TVPAISNIAVAQEA
+25 TVPVFSNPVIAQDADA
-39 EATEEQQ
+39 AEEQK

-77 DQGITDLTDVGK
+77 EQGISDLTDVGK

-183 VTKINTEF
+183 LTKINTEF

-205 GLSETVAFNMNLA
+205 GLTDTLSFNMNMA

-230 VPNAEY
+230 VPDAEY
-236 DVGETEDISGRVSLK
+236 DVGETEDVSGRLSVK

-265 ANNGDGGLRP
+265 GNNGDGGLRP
-275 YTVLIDEVPTGRYY
+275 YTVLIDELQSDRYY
-289 TGIDGNGDPIPSGPL
+289 GGDNPLGVAL
-304 RNTDVIPTGTDRYDN
+304 RNTDVTPEGYDIYDN
-319 ATSTEAVT
+319 ATGEEAVT
-327 GVSNEARGLSL
+327 GVSNEARGLAL
-338 TTEWDINDDYTAKVV
+338 TTEWDMNDDYTLKLV
-353 ASQRTSKYKAG
+353 ASTRSSKYKAG

-370 AFSLDQFPE
+370 IYSLDHYPE

-392 NGYINEYTDFVTGL
+392 NGYINEYTDFVAGL
-406 YYFNEEGSN
+406 YYFNEEGKN
-415 RQGDDSNFNGG
+415 RQGEDSSYNTWS
-426 PNLLQLDQET
+426 NLLELDQET
-436 TSKAVYLN
+436 TSKAVYVN
-444 MRHDLTDDLSVSGGI
+444 VRRDLTDELSLSGGL

-466 DASANVFGPLGTIS
+466 DASASVSEAIGTVYSS
-480 DSNDWNEV
+480 DNWDEV
-488 TWELATNY
+488 TWEIASNY
-496 TFDNGLTG
+496 TFENGMTG
-504 YATIQTGYQ
+504 YATIQSGYQ
-513 GGQYPARPYF
+513 SGQYPARPYC
-523 LISEF
+523 L
-528 ADEGGFGALGSGDQ
+528 FGDIECF
-542 VALEAAVNAVVSDND
+542 VAS
-557 FKATDNI
+557 DNI
-564 TATNYEIGLKGR
+564 TAVNYEVGIKGR
-576 FTEYLDMS
+576 VNEYFDVS
-584 ISIFNT
+584 VAVFNT
-590 EYENLPVQFS
+590 DFDDLPYQVSKVTENGF
-600 ETTESGFI
+600 ETDNQIVT
-608 TRVIPTKQTS
+608 QTS
-618 RGIEWDGTL
+618 RGIELDTTFNYGN
-627 SLGQFSLQGSVGFI
+627 FSMMASVGYM
-641 DVDVDEVV
+641 DVDVDEQ
-649 NSDGAILAD
+649 DGYKP
-658 VAPLTPKWTVA
+658 VAPLTPDLTLA
-669 IAPSY
+669 IGPSY
-674 EFELGDGSSI
+674 TFDLEGGDAI
-684 RARIDYSWRD
+684 RVRADYSYRS
-694 DMYGEPLSA
+694 DMYGEPSSLASRQT
-703 PERMTKLESRE
+703 ELDSRE
-714 LVNFD
+714 LVNVD
-719 IAYTPANDAYTVA
+719 IAYTPADDAYTVA

-747 LYTGDYIL
+747 LNTGDYII